1 MLQSLQLFESNKSPG
16 NDGPAVVSYRVL
28 GGLLGQLLIRR
39 QLKLLLWS
47 WWVVKLSERIHY
59 YFHLTEFSFF
69 MQHQDHTIQDKTV
82 LIFKNQGTYLQELQW
97 FSDEQ
102 YICLELS
109 WKSYDV
115 KTMTYSFL
123 IQLNARLFI
132 KVRLLL
138 FINKPGIS
146 SASER

>member
-16 NDGPAVVSYRVL
+16 NDGPAVVSYRVF
-28 GGLLGQLLIRR
+28 GSLLGQLLIRR

-47 WWVVKLSERIHY
+47 RWVVKLSERIHY
-59 YFHLTEFSFF
+59 YFHLKEFSSF
-69 MQHQDHTIQDKTV
+69 MQHQDHTIQDKIV

-97 FSDEQ
+97 FSAEQ

-109 WKSYDV
+109 WKSYEV

>member
-1 MLQSLQLFESNKSPG
+1 
-16 NDGPAVVSYRVL
+16 
-28 GGLLGQLLIRR
+28 
-39 QLKLLLWS
+39 
-47 WWVVKLSERIHY
+47 
-59 YFHLTEFSFF
+59 